1 MGSSSYLFHLQSRAC
16 PNHDFTPSHGPG
28 YFGEEGGLVEPPDNE
43 GWFSRP
49 FFILLAFF
57 IMGPPV
63 AMGAYFTF
71 LLTSA
76 LDVTTPPM
84 WEPAR
89 FLSQVMPAAVA
100 GGPGSP
106 SSIAPLILGSVCT
119 FLVGWVTLL
128 ICKSVS
134 KWTLIV
140 SLRLLKY
147 ALRFLASALQLAWA
161 TLFTLRC
168 QLFYAIFHASCQC
181 NHSSLGLIVLLS
193 VTRDPLLYLLHR
205 PASLLPACSF
215 RSTVFL
221 TGRVVYLSLKPVA
234 QWAPSVMMASLA
246 FVRFMCTTP
255 IHALVF
261 SSRTPPLHG
270 GAADF
275 CTWPGTTAGRGNYC
289 PIFRGGGRSCPH
301 LGDDRSEDGSSSSED
316 SEDDDMTPGL
326 LQGLAEDLYGRFGDA
341 ERQFI
346 TNIGGGFDFSSGDGA
361 RLREVPRRPDGSC
374 LYYSLLETDEFS
386 LADGLRHEINK
397 FIKSE
402 SESTLGTT
410 TVLRAIQT
418 EIGTSQTVFDYT
430 NYMSE
435 QKAWGG
441 AIEIAIFSLI
451 RSVPVKI
458 FMKASSGYVG
468 IWHYGCTD
476 GDTTSAICLL
486 YDGTHY
492 SNLEPEE
499 AFTYPRPLEIHPCVR
514 NGTNWSIFEGQKAT
528 GLKRA
533 RQDDSKEE
541 AETKAAVG
549 KHRFSLEP

>member
-1 MGSSSYLFHLQSRAC
+1 
-16 PNHDFTPSHGPG
+16 
-28 YFGEEGGLVEPPDNE
+28 
-43 GWFSRP
+43 
-49 FFILLAFF
+49 
-57 IMGPPV
+57 
-63 AMGAYFTF
+63 
-71 LLTSA
+71 
-76 LDVTTPPM
+76 
-84 WEPAR
+84 
-89 FLSQVMPAAVA
+89 
-100 GGPGSP
+100 
-106 SSIAPLILGSVCT
+106 
-119 FLVGWVTLL
+119 
-128 ICKSVS
+128 
-134 KWTLIV
+134 
-140 SLRLLKY
+140 
-147 ALRFLASALQLAWA
+147 
-161 TLFTLRC
+161 
-168 QLFYAIFHASCQC
+168 
-181 NHSSLGLIVLLS
+181 
-193 VTRDPLLYLLHR
+193 
-205 PASLLPACSF
+205 
-215 RSTVFL
+215 
-221 TGRVVYLSLKPVA
+221 
-234 QWAPSVMMASLA
+234 MMASLA
-246 FVRFMCTTP
+246 FVRFICTTP
-255 IHALVF
+255 IHALVALYVLF
-261 SSRTPPLHG
+261 TPVAGQQGTPPLHG
-270 GAADF
+270 GAVDF

-316 SEDDDMTPGL
+316 SEDDEMTPGL

-441 AIEIAIFSLI
+441 AIEIAIFSLM